1 MFNES
6 DGWMVEEN
14 LRGFRDSAS
23 LARFREIFPEQTP
36 RKPVTKAGDY
46 RSPFVAAVLD
56 LNSHGVDFREAQ
68 WAAGQA
74 TCRLEPSAT
83 AAEVLA
89 LAQNILKARE
99 AA

>member
-23 LARFREIFPEQTP
+23 LARFRGIFPEQTP

-68 WAAGQA
+68 WPLGKQLVAWNLRPLRRKFWRSRR
-74 TCRLEPSAT
+74 TF
-83 AAEVLA
+83 
-89 LAQNILKARE
+89 
-99 AA
+99 